1 MKEKLTNIF
10 NTLRNVETKGDS
22 TVIMADCLR
31 ALVEI
36 IQSIPD
42 EEVDNG

>member
-10 NTLRNVETKGDS
+10 NTLRNVENKGDS